1 MIAKLIING
10 VDFIPFLREGGVEQ
24 YPVVR
29 QQVQVV
35 YLGGKL
41 VERRIEKRGMS
52 IAALKLRDVHRQT
65 VMDALFAASPSPAT
79 VEYTD
84 QKLGNRTSRFYVRDV
99 KSAVQRI
106 EGGNTYWSNITA
118 TLEEE

>member
-24 YPVVR
+24 YPIVR
-29 QQVQVV
+29 QRVQVV

-41 VERRIEKRGMS
+41 VERSVEKRGMNL
-52 IAALKLRDVHRQT
+52 AMLKLRDSHKDT
-65 VMDALFAASPSPAT
+65 VMAALKEATVAT

-84 QKLGNRTSRFYVRDV
+84 QDLGERTSRFYVRDA
-99 KSAVQRI
+99 KSTIERI

>member
-24 YPVVR
+24 YPIVR

-41 VERRIEKRGMS
+41 VSRSLEKRGMNLS
-52 IAALKLRDVHRQT
+52 LLKLRDVHKDT
-65 VMDALFAASPSPAT
+65 VLGALSAASPAV

-84 QKLGNRTSRFYVRDV
+84 QSLGDRESRFYVRDV
-99 KSAVQRI
+99 KSAVHHI
-106 EGGNTYWSNITA
+106 EGGNTYWNNITA

>member
-24 YPVVR
+24 YPIVR
-29 QQVQVV
+29 QQVRVV

-41 VERRIEKRGMS
+41 VERSIEKRGMNL
-52 IAALKLRDVHRQT
+52 AAMKLRDVHKDT
-65 VMDALFAASPSPAT
+65 VVGALKSANPAV

-84 QKLGNRTSRFYVRDV
+84 QELGNRTSNFYVRDV
-99 KSAVQRI
+99 KSAI
-106 EGGNTYWSNITA
+106 EQIKGGNTYWNNITA